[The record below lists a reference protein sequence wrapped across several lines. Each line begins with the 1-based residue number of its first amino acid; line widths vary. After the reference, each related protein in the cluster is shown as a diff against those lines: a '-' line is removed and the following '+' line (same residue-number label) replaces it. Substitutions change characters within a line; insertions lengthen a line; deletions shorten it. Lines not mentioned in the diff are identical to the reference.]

1 MAIVVDFGCTVHQYS
16 AQFHEL
22 VFPRPSG
29 CPLCQ
34 ALNSL
39 IGHGFYPREPLDQDQ
54 AYRILIKRWRCK
66 GCHHTTSSLPSFLLP
81 FRHYLL
87 AVIQQVLTARHE
99 AQASRAQVAQ
109 QCAPGGFPTPRTL
122 GRWLHS
128 FAGQAPRWLL
138 AVQQTL
144 AHHHSASPL
153 LDVLGAAAGPTNAPS
168 ALLFA
173 AGLLLAFAKTIWA
186 DLTHHGPAD
195 GFRFLWHWGSAR
207 RLGRL
212 V

>member
-1 MAIVVDFGCTVHQYS
+1 MSIVVDFGCTVHQY
-16 AQFHEL
+16 ATQFHEL

-66 GCHHTTSSLPSFLLP
+66 GCHRTTSSLPSFLLP

-87 AVIQQVLTARHE
+87 AVIEQVLVSRHEQQVSH
-99 AQASRAQVAQ
+99 AQVAQ
-109 QCAPGGFPTPRTL
+109 QCAPEGFPTPRTL
-122 GRWLHS
+122 GRWISS
-128 FAGQAPRWLL
+128 FANQAPRWLL
-138 AVQQTL
+138 AVQETL

-153 LDVLGAAAGPTNAPS
+153 LDVLGPLAGPTNAPA

-173 AGLLLAFAKTIWA
+173 AGHLLAFAKTVWA
-186 DLTHHGPAD
+186 ELACHRPAD
-195 GFRFLWHWGSAR
+195 RLRFLGHWGSAR
-207 RLGRL
+207 LLGRL

>member
-1 MAIVVDFGCTVHQYS
+1 MGIVVDFGRTVQEYLRRFHQI
-16 AQFHEL
+16 
-22 VFPRPSG
+22 VFPRPSV

-39 IGHGFYPREPLDQDQ
+39 IGHGFYRRKPLDQDR
-54 AYRILIKRWRCK
+54 AYLISIRRWRCK

-81 FRHYLL
+81 CRHYLL

-99 AQASRAQVAQ
+99 DRASHVQVAQ
-109 QCAPGGFPTPRTL
+109 QCAPAGAPSPRTL
-122 GRWLHS
+122 GRWLTA
-128 FAGQAPRWLL
+128 FAQQAPRWLA
-138 AVQQTL
+138 AVQETL
-144 AHHHSASPL
+144 AHHHAASPL
-153 LDVLGAAAGPTNAPS
+153 LDPLGPSAGPKSAPA

-173 AGLLLAFAKTIWA
+173 AGHLLAWAKTCWSELA
-186 DLTHHGPAD
+186 HHQPAD
-195 GFRFLWHWGSAR
+195 RLRFLSHWGCAH